1 MPQNMHKEDFV
12 TIDPEIMHGIPVF
25 KGTRV
30 PLETLFDYLATGES
44 LNEFLD
50 DFPSVKREQA
60 EMAIEYARQLAA

>member
-1 MPQNMHKEDFV
+1 MNQHLHREDFV
-12 TIDPEIMHGIPVF
+12 TVDPEIMHGTPVF

-44 LNEFLD
+44 LNDFLEG
-50 DFPSVKREQA
+50 FPSVKREQA